1 MAETTECDYCEAEFP
16 MQDRWV
22 AAMRRPSDPSELVA
36 VMWACPPCGEANG
49 LQSPEVIDAIER
61 GIEDGEAVPG
71 YEGIY
76 FITV

>member
-1 MAETTECDYCEAEFP
+1 MTECDYCEAEFNHA
-16 MQDRWV
+16 DRWV
-22 AAMRRPSDPSELVA
+22 AALRRPSDPTELVA

-49 LQSPEVIDAIER
+49 LTSPDQITA
-61 GIEDGEAVPG
+61 IEDGITGEGPAVPG